1 MRATL
6 VLPENLRRSLHGSE
20 GTAHRFA
27 PMAAV
32 VLSGADDLLKGGR
45 MVDSLR

>member
-1 MRATL
+1 MRASIAIP
-6 VLPENLRRSLHGSE
+6 VRVRRSLQGSE

-32 VLSGADDLLKGGR
+32 VLSGTDDLLKGGR